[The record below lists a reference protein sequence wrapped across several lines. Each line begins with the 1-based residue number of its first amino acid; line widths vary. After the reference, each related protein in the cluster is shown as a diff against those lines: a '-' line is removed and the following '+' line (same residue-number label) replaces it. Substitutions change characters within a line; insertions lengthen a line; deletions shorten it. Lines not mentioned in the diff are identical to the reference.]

1 MYYHRGPLIQQGAGL
16 GSMFSGLLR
25 TLMPAAKTA
34 AKTIGK
40 IAKNKNVRSAGKYLR
55 KQATQAAVD
64 TALEA
69 LEGKPVGATAKK
81 RLKTATKTILQSIKK
96 GNDTPYTRRASRKTQ
111 RKHVKFQPNKIKRRR
126 LTQQEPLFDED
137 DYGDY

>member
-1 MYYHRGPLIQQGAGL
+1 MI
-16 GSMFSGLLR
+16 
-25 TLMPAAKTA
+25 PAAKTA

-40 IAKNKNVRSAGKYLR
+40 IAKSSKVRSAGKYIR

-81 RLKTATKTILQSIKK
+81 RLKSATKNILLSVKE
-96 GNDTPYTRRASRKTQ
+96 NNSPYARKTTSTTK
-111 RKHVKFQPNKIKRRR
+111 RKNVKIQPKSFKRQKLAR
-126 LTQQEPLFDED
+126 QEPLFDED